1 MGERL
6 TAIALAVAALG
17 PLPSPGVPAPAR
29 LEVGYRP
36 GGAADVQRLEA
47 RLGLTR
53 VAAIPQLRVDVV
65 EVDAADGGVL
75 GELGAAPAVAWTAW
89 DRPVHAL
96 GVPNDPFW
104 STQWSPVKT
113 HALEAWSRTTG
124 DPATVVAVVDTG
136 VDPSHA
142 DLAGRLVP
150 GYDFVNG
157 DSDPGDD
164 NGHGTAV
171 AGIVAAAGDNH
182 IGVAGYCWRCRVMPL
197 KVLDANGGGFA
208 SDVARAVVWASD
220 KGARVINASLGGPL
234 EDASLAAAAQHA
246 QSRGALLVAAAG
258 NDSSSQV
265 EYPAALPGVVSVGAS
280 NPSDALYAFSNQGA
294 AVAAPGENTTTA
306 RGGGYER
313 FLGTSSAA
321 PVVSGIAGLLFS
333 LVPGATP
340 AQVASALEQ
349 SAVPLGGVTFGR
361 VDAARALATLSP
373 PAAAPP
379 PPANGATTKPSPPA
393 STTERRSGRIG
404 AKGRAYS
411 FATGAGRLVARLIVR
426 RRSDG
431 VSRLTLFHLGR
442 RIATAGGETRIRL
455 RAIVRRGRYRLVV
468 SGPADA
474 SFVLKLRYP
483 RERGAG

>member
-6 TAIALAVAALG
+6 TAIALTVAALG
-17 PLPSPGVPAPAR
+17 PLPSPGGPAPAR
-29 LEVGYRP
+29 LELGYQS

-47 RLGLTR
+47 RLGLVR

-65 EVDAADGGVL
+65 EVGAADDPVL
-75 GELGAAPAVAWTAW
+75 AELRAAPAVAWTAW
-89 DRPVHAL
+89 DRRVHAV
-96 GVPNDPFW
+96 GAPNDPFW

-113 HALEAWSRTTG
+113 HAPEAWSRTTG

-142 DLAGRLVP
+142 DLAGRLVQ
-150 GYDFVNG
+150 GYDFVSG

-171 AGIVAAAGDNH
+171 TGIVAAAGDNH

-208 SDVARAVVWASD
+208 SDVGRAVVWATD
-220 KGARVINASLGGPL
+220 HGARVINASLGGPL
-234 EDASLAAAAQHA
+234 EDASLAAAAQYA

-258 NDSSSQV
+258 NDSSSQLD
-265 EYPAALPGVVSVGAS
+265 YPAALPAVVSVGAS
-280 NPSDALYAFSNQGA
+280 NPSDTLYAFSNQGA

-333 LVPGATP
+333 IVPSATP

-349 SAVPLGGVTFGR
+349 SAVPIGGVTFGR
-361 VDAARALATLSP
+361 VDAKRALATLLP
-373 PAAAPP
+373 PAAGPP
-379 PPANGATTKPSPPA
+379 PPAKGTTTKPSPPG
-393 STTERRSGRIG
+393 STTETRSGRIG

-411 FATGAGRLVARLIVR
+411 FATGAGRLVARLTVR
-426 RRSDG
+426 RRSAG
-431 VSRLTLFHLGR
+431 LSRLTLFHLAR
-442 RIATAGGETRIRL
+442 RIATAGGETRVRL
-455 RAIVRRGRYRLVV
+455 RATVRRGRYRLVV

>member
-6 TAIALAVAALG
+6 TAIALAVAALV
-17 PLPSPGVPAPAR
+17 PLPSTAPVR

-36 GGAADVQRLEA
+36 GATAEVQRLEA

-65 EVDAADGGVL
+65 EAGSADVL
-75 GELGAAPAVAWTAW
+75 AELRAAPTVQWAAL
-89 DRPVHAL
+89 DRRVHAL
-96 GVPNDPFW
+96 GAPNDPFW
-104 STQWSPVKT
+104 PSQWSPVKT
-113 HALEAWSRTTG
+113 HAPEAWSRTTG

-136 VDPSHA
+136 VDPSPP
-142 DLAGRLVP
+142 DLAGRVAP

-157 DSDPGDD
+157 DSSPGDD

-182 IGVAGYCWRCRVMPL
+182 VGVAGYCWRCRVMPL

-208 SDVARAVVWASD
+208 SDVARAVVWATD
-220 KGARVINASLGGPL
+220 QGARVINASLGGPV
-234 EDASLAAAAQHA
+234 EDASLAAAAQYA
-246 QSRGALLVAAAG
+246 QARGALLVAAAG
-258 NDSSSQV
+258 NDSSSQLD
-265 EYPAALPGVVSVGAS
+265 YPAALPAVVSVGAS
-280 NPSDALYAFSNQGA
+280 NQADALYSFSNQGA

-333 LVPGATP
+333 LVPSTSPGE
-340 AQVASALEQ
+340 VARALEQ
-349 SAVPLGGVTFGR
+349 SAVPIGGVTFGR
-361 VDAARALATLSP
+361 VDAQRALASLLP
-373 PAAAPP
+373 PP
-379 PPANGATTKPSPPA
+379 PPAKGSDEKASPGTGT
-393 STTERRSGRIG
+393 STTRTRSGRIG

-411 FATGAGRLVARLIVR
+411 FATGAGRLVARLTVR
-426 RRSDG
+426 G
-431 VSRLTLFHLGR
+431 GAGRLTLLHRGR
-442 RIATAGGETRIRL
+442 RIATAGGGTQVLL
-455 RAIVRRGRYRLVV
+455 RATVRRGRYRLIV
-468 SGPADA
+468 SGPAAA